1 MLCSKFKTHVL
12 AKYRAE
18 YFANNKLLF
27 REFPGLHDLLEQ
39 FNNTLSQIHE
49 NHNDS
54 HHKNTN
60 KKDNNLQSNNNHY
73 IQSSISIH
81 SSK

>member
-1 MLCSKFKTHVL
+1 ML

-49 NHNDS
+49 NQNDSS
-54 HHKNTN
+54 HHKNNN
-60 KKDNNLQSNNNHY
+60 KNDSDNHHHNQNHY
-73 IQSSISIH
+73 VQSSIATHFSN
-81 SSK
+81 